1 MRLKK
6 GQKFQ
11 DLLKSLENPNW
22 LGNQIGIVIKEPP
35 ELTIK
40 VNETITAYPH
50 QIYETEEKTQ
60 MYTRDFYQEGD
71 IEIEIEEIE
80 INDPENKDSGENTHN
95 KIKGTGKMTGSF
107 KSSGSNSWTD
117 QLKIGDSVAMLHFPN
132 QNLWLLVDKV
142 TKYEEKEL

>member
-1 MRLKK
+1 MRKN
-6 GQKFQ
+6 QKF
-11 DLLKSLENPNW
+11 LELMKGFQNPNW

-60 MYTRDFYQEGD
+60 MYTRDFFQTGD

-80 INDPENKDSGENTHN
+80 ITDTENTDSGGNKHN

-107 KSSGSNSWTD
+107 QSSGENSWTD
-117 QLKIGDSVAMLHFPN
+117 QLKIGDSVAMLHFPD